1 MHRLMNDDVT
11 ERERERERRHF
22 NVCLMGE
29 LQGFRSNSSERMPD
43 TARFLGRQGS
53 SEVHAFDVAST

>member
-11 ERERERERRHF
+11 ERQERERRHF

-29 LQGFRSNSSERMPD
+29 LQGFRSDPSERMPD
-43 TARFLGRQGS
+43 TAHFLGRQGS